1 MADPQLDAF
10 VRMLQTCRRVV
21 GFTGAGIST
30 ESGIPDYR
38 SQGGIWNK
46 YQPVYIDEFLQSR
59 QKRILY
65 WRRKAEFWPGIRD
78 ADPNSGH
85 SFFKKLYEKGILH
98 GVITQNIDGL
108 HEKSGLPAEIIVNLH
123 GSSLTTSCL
132 SCGTTVSTQD
142 VYENLD
148 LDNTEPLCGECGR
161 AMKPDTISFGQS
173 LKPQE
178 LSRASAFAQECD
190 LLIVVGS
197 TLIVYPA
204 AGIPEEAKRNKA
216 STVLITLS
224 ETALDGLFD
233 LVFHEKIGAFMER
246 LQKKDNI

>member
-10 VRMLQTCRRVV
+10 IRILNISRRIV

-38 SQGGIWNK
+38 SQGGIWHK
-46 YQPVYIDEFLQSR
+46 YQPVYFDEFLQSR

-65 WRRKAEFWPGIRD
+65 WQRKAELWPGIRD

-85 SFFKKLYEKGILH
+85 TFFKQLYDKGKLL

-132 SCGTTVSTQD
+132 SCGNRVSTQE

-148 LDNTEPLCGECGR
+148 LDITEPLCGDCGQL
-161 AMKPDTISFGQS
+161 MKPDTISFGQN
-173 LKPQE
+173 LKSQE
-178 LSRASAFAQECD
+178 LKRASAYAQKCD

-197 TLIVYPA
+197 TLLVYPA
-204 AGIPEEAKRNKA
+204 AGIPAEAKQNNA
-216 STVLITLS
+216 SMALITLS
-224 ETALDGLFD
+224 ENAPEGLFD
-233 LVFHEKIGAFMER
+233 FVFHEKIGAFMER
-246 LQKKDNI
+246 LQKKG